1 MQFEKGQS
9 GNPADRR
16 PGSKNKSTLMTQA
29 LFEGEAEVLLRTA
42 VKRAL
47 EGDSVSLRLCLE
59 RIAPRLRPRDDAI
72 AFELPQ
78 INSVADLLPALSA
91 IVAGVAAGE
100 LTAEQAGQLAQL
112 VHRWTEAV
120 QVVDFDA
127 RLRKLEEA
135 EQSRQAGNG

>member
-9 GNPADRR
+9 GNPAGRR
-16 PGSKNKSTLMTQA
+16 PGSKNKATLMTQA
-29 LFEGEAEVLLRTA
+29 LFEGEAEVLFRTA
-42 VKRAL
+42 VSRAL
-47 EGDSVSLRLCLE
+47 EGDSMALRLCLE
-59 RIAPRLRPRDDAI
+59 RIAPRLRPREDAI

-78 INSVADLLPALSA
+78 INAVADLLPALSA
-91 IVAGVAAGE
+91 IVAGVAAGD
-100 LTAEQAGQLAQL
+100 LTAEQAGHLTQL

-135 EQSRQAGNG
+135 QAGR